1 MMGLQMKA
9 LTGRASGIGV
19 FVLAVA
25 LACASASSCAGTEVT
40 PNAPRRAALPENCP
54 VQLFPT
60 AKPSYPAVD
69 LASVRAV
76 CNRALGRAP
85 CLKKLRVQT
94 CAAGG
99 DTAYGFKEGIN
110 PDGAG
115 MFISATAA
123 VRREASSAP
132 TPAATAAP
140 SDVADAGCVPI
151 CSPGFA
157 CRAGQCIPQ
166 CNPACEP
173 TELCNR
179 HRTCEPAP
187 AAPDPAK

>member
-1 MMGLQMKA
+1 MKA
-9 LTGRASGIGV
+9 LTGRAGGIGFAV
-19 FVLAVA
+19 VAVA
-25 LACASASSCAGTEVT
+25 LVASCASPQVA
-40 PNAPRRAALPENCP
+40 PNAPRRPPLPEDCP

-60 AKPSYPAVD
+60 AHPSYPTVD
-69 LASVRAV
+69 LQSLKVV

-85 CLKKLRVQT
+85 CLERLRLRT

-115 MFISATAA
+115 MFIAATVALRN
-123 VRREASSAP
+123 VVPSASSSAAR
-132 TPAATAAP
+132 AATTNENAG
-140 SDVADAGCVPI
+140 AGCAPI

-157 CRAGQCIPQ
+157 CQAGQCIPE

-173 TELCNR
+173 TEICNR
-179 HRTCEPAP
+179 HRSCEPA
-187 AAPDPAK
+187 ASVFVPAK

>member
-1 MMGLQMKA
+1 MKA
-9 LTGRASGIGV
+9 LTGCAGGIGAV

-25 LACASASSCAGTEVT
+25 LACASAASCASAEVASS
-40 PNAPRRAALPENCP
+40 APRRPPLPEDCP

-60 AKPSYPAVD
+60 TKPSYPAVD
-69 LASVRAV
+69 LTSVRAV
-76 CNRALGRAP
+76 CNRALGRAA

-115 MFISATAA
+115 MFISATVAA
-123 VRREASSAP
+123 RGEASSVPAGA
-132 TPAATAAP
+132 AATTVAP
-140 SDVADAGCVPI
+140 PAGDSAPGCAPI

-157 CRAGQCIPQ
+157 CQAGQCIPE

-173 TELCNR
+173 TEICNR

-187 AAPDPAK
+187 AAPATTK